1 MRSGWTR
8 HGALPMADP
17 LPPEAPSAPSLH
29 GHAVSGS
36 SSPLLSVRGLSIGY
50 RDALGALTMAVQDL
64 SFTLAPGA
72 TVGIVGESGSG
83 KSTAA
88 RALLGY
94 YRGASERT
102 AGEIDLAG
110 RRVSSASARELA
122 GLRGIEV
129 AFVPQNPLSSLTY
142 HLRVGAQLVEILRTR
157 AGLDKAAARRRALE
171 LFAATQ
177 LPEPELI
184 FDRFPHQLS
193 GGQRQRVVI
202 ACALACRPRLLVL
215 DEPTTALDKTTESQV
230 LELVRALERE
240 IGAGLVL
247 VTHDLNVVATM
258 CDHVVVM
265 KDGRVVE
272 QGPTVAT
279 FAQPR
284 SDYTR
289 ALVGSVLRLDAA
301 PPVGPPPGEA
311 GRVLEVARLG
321 HRYRRSAW
329 FDRRAREA
337 QPALAEVSFVLRPG
351 EILGV
356 IGESGSGKTT
366 LGSAI
371 AGLVAPSDGQMR
383 FHGLPLAPGS
393 SARTR
398 DQRRQVQ
405 IIFQDPLSSLNPR
418 QRVITAVA
426 RPIEV
431 FFGVGAAEARRR
443 AAALLAELGLGEDY
457 HARFP
462 RQLSGGQQQ
471 RVAIARA
478 FAAEPELIVC
488 DEVTS
493 ALDAT
498 IQGQVL
504 DALRAMQ
511 MKRGVAMLVITHDL
525 AVVWRLAQ
533 RVLVLQQGVVHEQGD
548 TAAVFANPQSTYTRQ
563 LLLASTR
570 AARLSAPGPESA
582 PALHPPPDA
591 PKALAA

>member
-1 MRSGWTR
+1 MAEP
-8 HGALPMADP
+8 GA
-17 LPPEAPSAPSLH
+17 
-29 GHAVSGS
+29 
-36 SSPLLSVRGLSIGY
+36 PLLSVHGLSIGY
-50 RDALGALTMAVQDL
+50 RDALGHLNMAVQDL

-72 TVGIVGESGSG
+72 AIGIVGESGSG

-94 YRGASERT
+94 FRGASERT
-102 AGEIDLAG
+102 AGEVTLAG
-110 RRVSSASARELA
+110 RRISGASPRELA

-142 HLRVGAQLVEILRTR
+142 HLHVGAQLVEILRTR
-157 AGLDKAAARRRALE
+157 AGLDKVTARRRAIE
-171 LFAATQ
+171 LFAATR
-177 LPEPELI
+177 LPEPEAL
-184 FDRFPHQLS
+184 FDRYPHQLS

-215 DEPTTALDKTTESQV
+215 DEPTTALDKTTEGQV
-230 LELVRALERE
+230 LDLVRDLKAE

-258 CDHVVVM
+258 CDQVVVM

-272 QGPTVAT
+272 QGHTAAT

-289 ALVGSVLRLDAA
+289 ALVGSVLRLDCA
-301 PPVGPPPGEA
+301 PPVTAASDAAAP
-311 GRVLEVARLG
+311 VLEVAQLG

-329 FDRRAREA
+329 GDRRAREA
-337 QPALAEVSFVLRPG
+337 QAALADVSFALRPG
-351 EILGV
+351 ETLGV

-371 AGLVAPSDGQMR
+371 AGLLAPSEGRMR
-383 FHGLPLAPGS
+383 FRGEALPAGS
-393 SARTR
+393 AARTA
-398 DQRRQVQ
+398 DQRRRVQ

-418 QRVITAVA
+418 QRVVTAVA

-431 FFGVGAAEARRR
+431 FFGVGAREARRC
-443 AAALLAELGLGEDY
+443 AAALLAELGLGEEFLE
-457 HARFP
+457 RFP

-504 DALRAMQ
+504 DALHAMQ
-511 MKRGVAMLVITHDL
+511 RERGVAMLVITHDL

-533 RVLVLQQGVVHEQGD
+533 RVLVLQQGRVHEQGD
-548 TAAVFANPQSTYTRQ
+548 TAAVFADPQSPYTRQ

-570 AARLSAPGPESA
+570 AARLTGEAAAPN
-582 PALHPPPDA
+582 LPPDP

>member
-1 MRSGWTR
+1 
-8 HGALPMADP
+8 MADP
-17 LPPEAPSAPSLH
+17 QA
-29 GHAVSGS
+29 
-36 SSPLLSVRGLSIGY
+36 PLLSVRGLSIGY
-50 RDALGALTMAVQDL
+50 RDGLGRLSLAVQDL

-72 TVGIVGESGSG
+72 ALGIVGESGSG

-102 AGEIDLAG
+102 AGEVQLAG
-110 RRVSSASARELA
+110 RSVSGATPRELSA
-122 GLRGIEV
+122 LRGIEV

-157 AGLDKAAARRRALE
+157 AGLDKAAARRRAIE
-171 LFAATQ
+171 LFAATR
-177 LPEPELI
+177 LPEPEAL
-184 FDRFPHQLS
+184 FERYPHQLS

-215 DEPTTALDKTTESQV
+215 DEPTTALDKTTEAQV
-230 LELVRALERE
+230 LDLVRELKAE

-258 CDHVVVM
+258 CDQVLVM

-272 QGPTVAT
+272 QGDTAST
-279 FAQPR
+279 FGQPR
-284 SDYTR
+284 STYTR
-289 ALVGSVLRLDAA
+289 TLVGSVLRLDQA
-301 PPVGPPPGEA
+301 PPEAPTAGGAGP
-311 GRVLEVARLG
+311 VLQVEGLG

-329 FDRRAREA
+329 FSRRAREA
-337 QPALAEVSFVLRPG
+337 QPALAGVGFELRAG

-371 AGLVAPSDGQMR
+371 AGLLAPSEGRMR
-383 FHGLPLAPGS
+383 FRGQPLPGGS
-393 SARTR
+393 AARTPG
-398 DQRRQVQ
+398 QRRQVQ

-418 QRVITAVA
+418 QRVLTAVA

-431 FFGVGAAEARRR
+431 FFGVGAAQARQR
-443 AAALLAELGLGEDY
+443 AAALLTELGLGPEY
-457 HARFP
+457 HQRFP

-511 MKRGVAMLVITHDL
+511 VKRGVAMLVITHDL

-533 RVLVLQQGVVHEQGD
+533 RVLVLQQGLVHEAGD
-548 TAAVFANPQSTYTRQ
+548 TAAVFAAPRSAYTRA
-563 LLLASTR
+563 LLQASTH
-570 AARLSAPGPESA
+570 AARLAGAGPRA
-582 PALHPPPDA
+582 DPPLHTE
-591 PKALAA
+591 AA